1 MKWIRSTFLYI
12 RAAKNP
18 TQYSFPTA
26 MTKSELE
33 NKLENT
39 ATIALNALERYH
51 LIDRSD
57 EMIKPTQFGRLM
69 SKYYICLET
78 MKLFQKIKGT
88 ESMEELL
95 KVLVQSEEF
104 SDCQLRTNE
113 KRTLNALNRTTKK
126 ETGLRFP
133 IKGRIKTVP
142 AKVSW

>member
-1 MKWIRSTFLYI
+1 
-12 RAAKNP
+12 
-18 TQYSFPTA
+18 